1 MSQVGN
7 LVAQLYKSRITII
20 AHLKAQGYDT
30 SNYENFGINEVN
42 IMNTMKQMDM
52 LLKKND
58 EQDSKT
64 YIKYHPQNK
73 ILSVKN
79 IREYI
84 DDLFELEEVLKKSD
98 NLIIIIKDEP
108 NETLQKALRN
118 IWQQE
123 NIFIIILNIQRL
135 QYNVLEHELVPPHR
149 ELNSEEE
156 KTFREKYNITND
168 KEIPDISRF
177 SPIAQA
183 IGIRPGKI
191 CHIIRP
197 SKTAITSN
205 FYRIC
210 SS

>member
-1 MSQVGN
+1 MSQGGN
-7 LVAQLYKSRITII
+7 IIAQIYKSRLTII
-20 AHLKAQGYDT
+20 AHLKTQGYDT

-42 IMNTMKQMDM
+42 IMYTSKQLDM

-58 EQDSKT
+58 VNDTKT
-64 YIKYHPQNK
+64 YVKYHPLTK

-84 DDLFELEEVLKKSD
+84 DDLFELEEVLKKND

-108 NETLQKALRN
+108 NETLQKILRN
-118 IWQQE
+118 IWEQDK
-123 NIFIIILNIQRL
+123 IFIIILNINRL

-149 ELNSEEE
+149 VLNDTEEE
-156 KTFREKYNITND
+156 RFREKYNITDD
-168 KEIPDISRF
+168 KQIPDISRF
-177 SPIAQA
+177 GPVAQA

>member
-1 MSQVGN
+1 MSQGGN
-7 LVAQLYKSRITII
+7 IIAQIYKSRLTII
-20 AHLKAQGYDT
+20 SHLKTQGYDT

-42 IMNTMKQMDM
+42 IMSTSKQLDM

-58 EQDSKT
+58 VNDTKT
-64 YIKYHPQNK
+64 YVKYHPLNK

-84 DDLFELEEVLKKSD
+84 DDLFELEEVLKKND
-98 NLIIIIKDEP
+98 NLVIIIKDEP
-108 NETLQKALRN
+108 NETLQKILRN
-118 IWQQE
+118 IWEQDK
-123 NIFIIILNIQRL
+123 IFVIILNINRL

-149 ELNSEEE
+149 VLNDNEEE
-156 KTFREKYNITND
+156 TFRTKYNITDD
-168 KEIPDISRF
+168 KQIPDISRF
-177 SPIAQA
+177 GPVAQA
-183 IGIRPGKI
+183 IGIRPGQI

>member
-1 MSQVGN
+1 MSQSGN
-7 LVAQLYKSRITII
+7 IIAQIYKSRLTII
-20 AHLKAQGYDT
+20 SHLKTQGYDT

-42 IMNTMKQMDM
+42 IMYTSKQLDM

-58 EQDSKT
+58 ENDTKT
-64 YIKYHPQNK
+64 YVKYHPLNK

-84 DDLFELEEVLKKSD
+84 DDLFELEEVLKKND

-108 NETLQKALRN
+108 NETLQKILRN
-118 IWQQE
+118 IWEQDK
-123 NIFIIILNIQRL
+123 IFIIILNINRL

-149 ELNSEEE
+149 VLNDIEEE
-156 KTFREKYNITND
+156 RFREKYNITDD
-168 KEIPDISRF
+168 KQIPDISRF
-177 SPIAQA
+177 GPVAQA

>member
-1 MSQVGN
+1 MSQSGN
-7 LVAQLYKSRITII
+7 IIAQIYKSRLTII
-20 AHLKAQGYDT
+20 SHLKTQGYDT

-42 IMNTMKQMDM
+42 IMYTSKQLDM

-58 EQDSKT
+58 ENDTKT
-64 YIKYHPQNK
+64 YVKYHPLNK

-84 DDLFELEEVLKKSD
+84 DDLFELEEVLKKND
-98 NLIIIIKDEP
+98 NLVIIIKDEP
-108 NETLQKALRN
+108 NETLQKILRN
-118 IWQQE
+118 IWEQDK
-123 NIFIIILNIQRL
+123 IFIIILNINRL

-149 ELNSEEE
+149 VLNDIEEE
-156 KTFREKYNITND
+156 RFREKYNITDD
-168 KEIPDISRF
+168 KQIPDISRF
-177 SPIAQA
+177 GPVAQA

>member
-1 MSQVGN
+1 MSQGGN
-7 LVAQLYKSRITII
+7 IIAKIYKSRSTII
-20 AHLKAQGYDT
+20 AHLKSQGYDT

-42 IMNTMKQMDM
+42 IMSTSKQLDM

-58 EQDSKT
+58 ENDTKT
-64 YIKYHPQNK
+64 YVKYHPLNK

-108 NETLQKALRN
+108 NETLQKILRN
-118 IWQQE
+118 IWEQDK
-123 NIFIIILNIQRL
+123 IFIIILNINRL

-149 ELNSEEE
+149 VLNDTEEE
-156 KTFREKYNITND
+156 MFRKKYNITDD
-168 KEIPDISRF
+168 KQIPDISRF
-177 SPIAQA
+177 GPVAQA

>member
-1 MSQVGN
+1 MSQNGN
-7 LVAQLYKSRITII
+7 IVAQLYKSRLTII

-30 SNYENFGINEVN
+30 SDYENFGINDVN
-42 IMNTMKQMDM
+42 IMHSLKQLDM

-58 EQDSKT
+58 EQDAKT
-64 YIKYHPQNK
+64 YVKYHPQNK

-98 NLIIIIKDEP
+98 NLVIIIKDEP

-123 NIFIIILNIQRL
+123 KIFIIVLNIHRL

-149 ELNSEEE
+149 VLTPAEDAA
-156 KTFREKYNITND
+156 FREKYNVMDD
-168 KEIPDISRF
+168 KQVPDISRF
-177 SPIAQA
+177 SPVAQA
-183 IGIRPGKI
+183 IGIRPGNI

>member
-7 LVAQLYKSRITII
+7 LVAQLYKSRLTIL
-20 AHLKAQGYDT
+20 AHLKTQGYDT
-30 SNYENFGINEVN
+30 SDYENFGINEVN
-42 IMNTMKQMDM
+42 IMHTMKQMDM

-58 EQDSKT
+58 NENTKT
-64 YIKYHPQNK
+64 YIKYHPQTK

-84 DDLFELEEVLKKSD
+84 DDLFELEEVLKKGD

-123 NIFIIILNIQRL
+123 EIFIIILNIQRL
-135 QYNVLEHELVPPHR
+135 QYNVLDHELVPPHR
-149 ELNSEEE
+149 VMTKEEE
-156 KTFREKYNITND
+156 KAFREKYNITDD
-168 KEIPDISRF
+168 KQIPDISRF
-177 SPIAQA
+177 SPVAQA
-183 IGIRPGKI
+183 IGIRPGNI
-191 CHIIRP
+191 CHIVRP

>member
-1 MSQVGN
+1 MSQGGN
-7 LVAQLYKSRITII
+7 IIAQIYKSRLTII
-20 AHLKAQGYDT
+20 SHLKTQGYDT

-42 IMNTMKQMDM
+42 IMSTSKQLDM

-58 EQDSKT
+58 ANETKT
-64 YIKYHPQNK
+64 YVKYHPLNK

-84 DDLFELEEVLKKSD
+84 DDLFELEEVLKKND

-108 NETLQKALRN
+108 NETLQKILRN
-118 IWQQE
+118 IWEQDK
-123 NIFIIILNIQRL
+123 IFIIILNINRL
-135 QYNVLEHELVPPHR
+135 QYNVLDHELVPPHR
-149 ELNSEEE
+149 VLNDNEEE
-156 KTFREKYNITND
+156 TFRKKYNITDD
-168 KEIPDISRF
+168 KQIPDISRF
-177 SPIAQA
+177 GPVAQA
-183 IGIRPGKI
+183 IGIRPGQI

>member
-1 MSQVGN
+1 MSQSGN
-7 LVAQLYKSRITII
+7 IIAQIYKSRLTII
-20 AHLKAQGYDT
+20 SHLKTQGYDT

-42 IMNTMKQMDM
+42 IMYTSKQLDM

-58 EQDSKT
+58 ENDTKT
-64 YIKYHPQNK
+64 YVKYHPLNK

-84 DDLFELEEVLKKSD
+84 DDLFELEEVLKKND
-98 NLIIIIKDEP
+98 NLVIIIKDEP
-108 NETLQKALRN
+108 NETLQKILRN
-118 IWQQE
+118 IWEQDK
-123 NIFIIILNIQRL
+123 IFIIILNINRL
-135 QYNVLEHELVPPHR
+135 QYNILEHELVPPHR
-149 ELNSEEE
+149 VLNDIEEE
-156 KTFREKYNITND
+156 RFREKYNITDD
-168 KEIPDISRF
+168 KQIPDISRF
-177 SPIAQA
+177 GPVAQA

>member
-1 MSQVGN
+1 MSQGGN
-7 LVAQLYKSRITII
+7 VIAQIYKSRITII
-20 AHLKAQGYDT
+20 SHLKTQGYDT

-42 IMNTMKQMDM
+42 IMHTSKQLDM

-58 EQDSKT
+58 ENDTKT
-64 YIKYHPQNK
+64 YVKYHPLNK

-84 DDLFELEEVLKKSD
+84 DDLFELEEVLKKND

-108 NETLQKALRN
+108 NETLQKILRN
-118 IWQQE
+118 IWEQDK
-123 NIFIIILNIQRL
+123 IFIIILNINRL
-135 QYNVLEHELVPPHR
+135 QYNVLDHELVPPHR
-149 ELNSEEE
+149 VLNDNEEE
-156 KTFREKYNITND
+156 TFRKKYNITDD
-168 KEIPDISRF
+168 KQIPDISRF
-177 SPIAQA
+177 GPVAQA
-183 IGIRPGKI
+183 IGIRPGQI

>member
-1 MSQVGN
+1 MSQSGN
-7 LVAQLYKSRITII
+7 IIAQIYKSRLTII
-20 AHLKAQGYDT
+20 SHLKTQGYDT

-42 IMNTMKQMDM
+42 IMYTSKQLDM

-58 EQDSKT
+58 ENDTKT
-64 YIKYHPQNK
+64 YVKYHPLNK

-84 DDLFELEEVLKKSD
+84 DDLFELEEVLKKND

-108 NETLQKALRN
+108 NETLQKILRN
-118 IWQQE
+118 IWEQDK
-123 NIFIIILNIQRL
+123 IFIIILNINRL

-149 ELNSEEE
+149 VLNDIEEE
-156 KTFREKYNITND
+156 RFREKYNITDD
-168 KEIPDISRF
+168 KQIPDISRF
-177 SPIAQA
+177 GPVAQA
-183 IGIRPGKI
+183 IGIRPGQI

>member
-1 MSQVGN
+1 MSQNGN
-7 LVAQLYKSRITII
+7 IVAQLYKSRLTII

-30 SNYENFGINEVN
+30 ANYENFGINDVN
-42 IMNTMKQMDM
+42 IMHSLKQLDM
-52 LLKKND
+52 LLNKND
-58 EQDSKT
+58 EQDTKT
-64 YIKYHPQNK
+64 YVKYHPQNK

-98 NLIIIIKDEP
+98 NLVIIIKDEP

-123 NIFIIILNIQRL
+123 KIFIIVVNIHRL

-149 ELNSEEE
+149 VLTQTEEAA
-156 KTFREKYNITND
+156 FREKYNVMDN
-168 KEIPDISRF
+168 KQVPDLSRF
-177 SPIAQA
+177 SPVAQA
-183 IGIRPGKI
+183 IGIRPGNI

>member
-1 MSQVGN
+1 MSQGGN
-7 LVAQLYKSRITII
+7 IIAQIYKSRLTII
-20 AHLKAQGYDT
+20 SHLKTQGYDT

-42 IMNTMKQMDM
+42 IMSTSKQLDM

-58 EQDSKT
+58 ANDTKT
-64 YIKYHPQNK
+64 YVKYHPLNK

-108 NETLQKALRN
+108 NETLQKILRN
-118 IWQQE
+118 IWEQDK
-123 NIFIIILNIQRL
+123 IFIIILNINRL

-149 ELNSEEE
+149 VLNDTEEE
-156 KTFREKYNITND
+156 TFRTKYNITDD
-168 KEIPDISRF
+168 KQIPDISRF
-177 SPIAQA
+177 GPVAQA
-183 IGIRPGKI
+183 IGIRPGQI